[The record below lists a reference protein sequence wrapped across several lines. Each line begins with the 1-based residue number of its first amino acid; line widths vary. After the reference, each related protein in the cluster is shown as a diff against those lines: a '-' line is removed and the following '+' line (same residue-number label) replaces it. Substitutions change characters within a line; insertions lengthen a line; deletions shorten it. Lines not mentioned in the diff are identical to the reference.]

1 MLRKPVG
8 VKAAFERE
16 SFDVLLEAAE
26 LLRLSSWFAEAA
38 VWIEEPILVFTTT
51 LSLLSEKKF
60 GLG

>member
-16 SFDVLLEAAE
+16 SFEVLLEAAE

-38 VWIEEPILVFTTT
+38 V
-51 LSLLSEKKF
+51 
-60 GLG
+60 